1 MQYNNRVLKEIFR
14 DKISEV
20 KDTKIYIKKYR
31 KIKFV

>member
-20 KDTKIYIKKYR
+20 KETKIYIKK
-31 KIKFV
+31 I

>member
-20 KDTKIYIKKYR
+20 KDTKIYIKKNIG
-31 KIKFV
+31 K